1 MSVISVW
8 CDALITAQILSF
20 SGNQF
25 KLLEQPSAWISLH
38 KSKKSIAKVILH
50 NGERWL
56 REYQG
61 DKGMGHGWQK
71 KTNRIKY

>member
-50 NGERWL
+50 NGER
-56 REYQG
+56 
-61 DKGMGHGWQK
+61 
-71 KTNRIKY
+71 